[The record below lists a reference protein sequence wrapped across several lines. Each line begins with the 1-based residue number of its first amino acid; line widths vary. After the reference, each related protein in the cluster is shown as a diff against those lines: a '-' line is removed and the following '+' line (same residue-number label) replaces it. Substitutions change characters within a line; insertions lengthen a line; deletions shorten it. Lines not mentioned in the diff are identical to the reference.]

1 MKKNHYF
8 VLLLLLA
15 SLTSQAKN
23 LRIEYP
29 PFIYQ
34 GLGYRS
40 PGHNYSVSVY
50 RGHDLCLLKAVER
63 NDTATIIELQLGTF
77 LWARFDSTVCL
88 RDERGR
94 LYFLRRIEGD
104 YDIHVGQHFTA
115 PKKERYTVRL
125 VFPPLPKRVR
135 TIDLTETEG
144 RGEWGFY
151 GIRVDGKP
159 LPPVTLPK
167 ELERK
172 LSAMPE
178 ESDTLPV
185 PKVRFG
191 MATIRGHLLEYRPGM
206 INQLCL
212 RIGASSYQ
220 IPANGDTVLATVQ
233 PSGDFIVQLPLT
245 HITPVDIP
253 LGEPSFHPYSE
264 QNVFFYAEPGRETEL
279 YINLREVSRRR
290 CYGNDSISAP
300 LAYVINGPLARLSTE
315 WNQLHPTLIEQEME
329 YGKQVGLFA
338 DSLLKQPFDIS
349 AHQLIEPLMD
359 FYTCRANSHEGSSQM
374 RKLLAINDSL
384 MAFDNIFRQLN
395 YLAQERQK
403 QRSKM
408 RPARFS
414 TQEGYMQW
422 VQKWGDSYSDRDSIE
437 MEKINICMRLL
448 QNPRQLL
455 CPSIY
460 DRILRS
466 SQTLPAL
473 LPEYIDNEVKTYT
486 LQNLQQSSLTPV
498 DSLGREQEL
507 ATLPQDYRDYLKFFS
522 KKLEQLIEDNR
533 HCTGYTIHELLPLKL
548 DWQQALKL
556 TDQLMS
562 LTLDSII
569 APYRG
574 RPVYLQM
581 WYSEPWMIGA
591 RLNRYAVIP
600 MQKRLADNQAAFVFI
615 DGSYNSGKGLRAW
628 RQQIPQLRGE
638 HYTLPQRVFQNII
651 KQLTDEMTDYIY
663 LVFDAEGR
671 RVYPAITNWEPM
683 PDFDEIERVL
693 SQ

>member
-151 GIRVDGKP
+151 GIRIDGKP
-159 LPPVTLPK
+159 LPPMTLPK

-300 LAYVINGPLARLSTE
+300 LAYVTNGSLARLSTE

-338 DSLLKQPFDIS
+338 DSLLKQPFGIS

-359 FYTCRANSHEGSSQM
+359 FYSCRANSHEGSSQM

-384 MAFDNIFRQLN
+384 MAFDTICRQLDF
-395 YLAQERQK
+395 LAQERQK
-403 QRSKM
+403 QRNAM
-408 RPARFS
+408 RPARFA
-414 TQEGYMQW
+414 TQEEYIQW
-422 VQKWGDSYSDRDSIE
+422 VQKWGDFYNDKDTIE
-437 MEKINICMRLL
+437 MEQINICMRLL
-448 QNPRQLL
+448 QNPR
-455 CPSIY
+455 
-460 DRILRS
+460 
-466 SQTLPAL
+466 
-473 LPEYIDNEVKTYT
+473 
-486 LQNLQQSSLTPV
+486 
-498 DSLGREQEL
+498 
-507 ATLPQDYRDYLKFFS
+507 
-522 KKLEQLIEDNR
+522 
-533 HCTGYTIHELLPLKL
+533 
-548 DWQQALKL
+548 
-556 TDQLMS
+556 
-562 LTLDSII
+562 
-569 APYRG
+569 
-574 RPVYLQM
+574 
-581 WYSEPWMIGA
+581 
-591 RLNRYAVIP
+591 
-600 MQKRLADNQAAFVFI
+600 
-615 DGSYNSGKGLRAW
+615 
-628 RQQIPQLRGE
+628 
-638 HYTLPQRVFQNII
+638 
-651 KQLTDEMTDYIY
+651 
-663 LVFDAEGR
+663 
-671 RVYPAITNWEPM
+671 
-683 PDFDEIERVL
+683 
-693 SQ
+693 